1 MSCRIT
7 FCPDTDPDV
16 AATHEKQPSLNPDV
30 ATTQEGR
37 KRKRPASEGD
47 GEMHL
52 QHQLIETLERNGTIL
67 SSQLEIQNNNFQS
80 DMELRK
86 DHGNSL
92 IAVLDKLADALG
104 RIADKL

>member
-1 MSCRIT
+1 MFCRLT
-7 FCPDTDPDV
+7 FCPSTGPDA
-16 AATHEKQPSLNPDV
+16 AATHEKQPFSNPDV
-30 ATTQEGR
+30 GATQEGR
-37 KRKRPASEGD
+37 KRKRPAAEGD
-47 GEMHL
+47 EEMYL

-67 SSQLEIQNNNFQS
+67 SSQLEVQNNNFQS

-92 IAVLDKLADALG
+92 IAVLNKLADALG